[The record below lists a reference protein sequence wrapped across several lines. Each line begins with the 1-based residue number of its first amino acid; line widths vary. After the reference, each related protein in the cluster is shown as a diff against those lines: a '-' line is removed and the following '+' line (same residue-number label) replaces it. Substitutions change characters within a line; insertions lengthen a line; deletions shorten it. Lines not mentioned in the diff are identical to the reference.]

1 MTGYSGFSKSNNAL
15 DAEADGLMT
24 ATVAAKTLGVS
35 AAAIKEILSPCEWHH
50 TSSWFNRTNY
60 YNISDLS
67 EEKLSALKAYKADN
81 SVYEYQADVE
91 WIEWSGSRRHPKAN
105 KFSAENILVTEK
117 GCFYTFHLPGRD
129 VRKKIDSNG
138 TRVNRIWKK
147 ENSNAQTD

>member
-1 MTGYSGFSKSNNAL
+1 MAGYSGFSKSNNAL
-15 DAEADGLMT
+15 DAEDEGLMT
-24 ATVAAKTLGVS
+24 ATAAAKALGVS
-35 AAAIKEILSPCEWHH
+35 AAAIKEILYPSEWHH
-50 TSSWFNRTNY
+50 TSGWYNRTNY

-117 GCFYTFHLPGRD
+117 GCFYTFHLPNRT

-147 ENSNAQTD
+147 ENYNAQTD